1 MPVRRV
7 WRWADRQ
14 NRKTKKKKTIF
25 QSTCSLKGG
34 PWLLRSLW
42 RCPWRQS
49 RCDLEEG
56 ATGTRGA
63 AWHFLTNKALV
74 APGAVTPPATKQRH
88 SYLTLPYLGV
98 LELLWDHIS
107 LLGFVADVAA
117 IVYMILPTIRVT
129 VASTKY
135 LLFPTL
141 WLICGFSDRENYD
154 MGLSF

>member
-1 MPVRRV
+1 MGSQT
-7 WRWADRQ
+7 D
-14 NRKTKKKKTIF
+14 KTEKQQKTIF
-25 QSTCSLKGG
+25 QSTCSPKGG
-34 PWLLRSLW
+34 SWLLRSLW

-63 AWHFLTNKALV
+63 AWHSLTNKALV

-107 LLGFVADVAA
+107 LLGFVTDAL
-117 IVYMILPTIRVT
+117 IPLFIWFFPPSEWQLPAQSICF
-129 VASTKY
+129 S
-135 LLFPTL
+135 LLYEQYVVFQT
-141 WLICGFSDRENYD
+141 ENYAI
-154 MGLSF
+154 GLSF